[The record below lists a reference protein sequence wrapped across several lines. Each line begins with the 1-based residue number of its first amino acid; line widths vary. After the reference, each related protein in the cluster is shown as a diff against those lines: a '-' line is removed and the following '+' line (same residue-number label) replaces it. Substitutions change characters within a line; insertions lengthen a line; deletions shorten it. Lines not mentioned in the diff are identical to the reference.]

1 MKAIRSKKLAAVG
14 GAERA
19 QGQYNKYVTKYKRTK
34 NLVKK
39 CTDIAKQCDLDII
52 LLIRDKNTDRCREF
66 HTNPALTV
74 DDFIKKL
81 DANDGQS
88 RHKYERIHAKADGEE
103 AEDGIF
109 VKNKVAQAAQAVQPA
124 PAEVSVKFD
133 ETVDS
138 GSIDTA
144 QKKPVVIKSWS
155 SIKKCDN
162 D

>member
-81 DANDGQS
+81 SINYPKQQEDIDKIDFLVQS
-88 RHKYERIHAKADGEE
+88 YKKFNEPKMRKERQE
-103 AEDGIF
+103 
-109 VKNKVAQAAQAVQPA
+109 VA
-124 PAEVSVKFD
+124 FD
-133 ETVDS
+133 DLT
-138 GSIDTA
+138 
-144 QKKPVVIKSWS
+144 QVIENFK
-155 SIKKCDN
+155 
-162 D
+162 